1 MITQGTMTNYA
12 LLIRVADSP
21 YIELNVTEKSTGKT
35 GVASLMRNKGVYL
48 FYGENDGSDDR
59 EVSIDEFNTDF
70 ETEICILKYAKW

>member
-1 MITQGTMTNYA
+1 MITEGTMTNYA
-12 LLIRVADSP
+12 LLIRVADSS
-21 YIELNVTEKSTGKT
+21 YIELNVKEKSTGKT
-35 GVASLMRNKGVYL
+35 GVAALMQNKGVYL